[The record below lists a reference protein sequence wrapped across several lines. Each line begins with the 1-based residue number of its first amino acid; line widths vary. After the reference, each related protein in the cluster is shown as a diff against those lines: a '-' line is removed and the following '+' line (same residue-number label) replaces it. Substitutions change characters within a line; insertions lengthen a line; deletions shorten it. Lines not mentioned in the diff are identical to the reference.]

1 MSGQHFSAPI
11 YIGDYLVTGQTSD
24 LQFEIFMLEDDK
36 SVVHRNLS
44 GDLDEI
50 ETRKENE
57 LMAVEA
63 KFDINEPL
71 DDVPSDIEEGEE
83 GEDGETTPAPET
95 TMEYSEASSM
105 TTEQRLEMMSE
116 QQEIENRYQSEED
129 DKIRSAQILEENI
142 EKEQTRKELELEVLE
157 SAEQT
162 DDEYLDETNMSYFN
176 N

>member
-1 MSGQHFSAPI
+1 MSGQHFSAAI

-24 LQFEIFMLEDDK
+24 LQFEITELSDDK
-36 SVVHRNLS
+36 MVVHRNLS

-71 DDVPSDIEEGEE
+71 DELPSDVEENQE
-83 GEDGETTPAPET
+83 GEDGEPAPAPET

-116 QQEIENRYQSEED
+116 KQEIENRYQSEED
-129 DKIRSAQILEENI
+129 DVMRSAQILEENI
-142 EKEQTRKELELEVLE
+142 DKTITRKELELEVLE

-162 DDEYLDETNMSYFN
+162 YDEYLDETNMSYFN

>member
-1 MSGQHFSAPI
+1 MSGQHFSASI

-24 LQFEIFMLEDDK
+24 LQFEITELNDDK
-36 SVVHRNLS
+36 MVVHRNLS

-83 GEDGETTPAPET
+83 ANVEKGDLLLLKFYYEDIGYLLKFAYICKKFTTHDQQ
-95 TMEYSEASSM
+95 YSLQLVIIYNPSSK
-105 TTEQRLEMMSE
+105 
-116 QQEIENRYQSEED
+116 QS
-129 DKIRSAQILEENI
+129 K
-142 EKEQTRKELELEVLE
+142 
-157 SAEQT
+157 
-162 DDEYLDETNMSYFN
+162 
-176 N
+176 